1 MCCQAGGKLCQ
12 SLPGCTAHMLW
23 SLRGP
28 WTSLLVSASTLT
40 PRTPLQCHR
49 QCCENIMSH
58 FKPRFPGIS
67 SYADPNSILSQTAFM
82 AVMTLLWTAVLLNSK
97 RGSDGHQ
104 AMNVK
109 VGKTQSAIKET
120 FEITMLFFFCWWFY
134 VWMYKL
140 ITHFVH
146 FTHEQLYI

>member
-1 MCCQAGGKLCQ
+1 MCCQAGGELCR

-58 FKPRFPGIS
+58 FWPRFPGIS

-109 VGKTQSAIKET
+109 VAWEDSEWNKRD
-120 FEITMLFFFCWWFY
+120 FWNYFYFFFLVVILCMN
-134 VWMYKL
+134 V
-140 ITHFVH
+140 
-146 FTHEQLYI
+146 